1 MSIRNRD
8 WSRRPNRDQRPM
20 GIAVVVPVS
29 DADDPKQWIG
39 GLPHGMPV
47 PTRFVAKVPGTAQ
60 VSGAVNR
67 TK

>member
-1 MSIRNRD
+1 
-8 WSRRPNRDQRPM
+8 M